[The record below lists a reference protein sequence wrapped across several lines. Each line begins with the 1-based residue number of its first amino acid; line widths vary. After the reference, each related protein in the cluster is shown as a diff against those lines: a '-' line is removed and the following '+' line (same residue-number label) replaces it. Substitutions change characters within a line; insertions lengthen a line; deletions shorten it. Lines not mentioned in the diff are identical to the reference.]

1 MDRGDT
7 LVRIFIYGTVQG
19 VGFRPTVHRVA
30 SQLGVPGSVRNN
42 GANVEVCIPGGDRE
56 AKTFLEVLRN
66 ELPPLAQITSYE
78 IEDGEPEGEA
88 FVILTSS
95 EGSRLSIIPPD
106 TAICPACMVEFRDPS
121 DRRHGH
127 PFTNCTDCG
136 ARFTVIHDLPY
147 DRPLTS
153 MAPFPVCAACKG
165 EYRDPTTR
173 RFHAQTTNC
182 PACAPRYMV
191 LDRKGIELPGDPF
204 KTFAG
209 QVAEGGL
216 GVMKGWGGM
225 HIVCLP
231 EVVNALRERYH
242 RPAKPFAML
251 VRDLESA
258 GELTRL
264 TAREK
269 EALTG
274 PMRPIVLV
282 HKRDIADLQGVA
294 PGLGNVGIMLPYSP
308 SQMLLFQHLDADAL
322 VFTSANLPGE
332 PIVKTRE
339 QALGLDLDI
348 YLLHDR
354 EIVQRADDSVV
365 KVMGG
370 RNLFIRRSRGVV
382 PTPVPAGHDRSILAF
397 GAQLNVV
404 AALTTGGRMFLTQ
417 YIGDS
422 SREPTQRF
430 LDEAVAHFR
439 QMFGIDEIEAIGAD
453 IHPRYST
460 LRIANRWAKE
470 EGVPVVQVQHHQA
483 HAASLLLDRECDEAV
498 VIAIDG
504 LGYGPDGTL
513 WGGEVLSTTMDRYDR
528 IAHLEEMPMP
538 GGERAVLDPRR
549 LVWAAYHS
557 LGREDWPDGIANP
570 EEARIWEQALSHA
583 PRTTGMGR
591 LLDLVSVYLGAATSM
606 SYDGEPAMRLEPYME
621 RGRPRP
627 EWDFRVERITSGI
640 VGTMSV
646 LGTLFDL
653 DLRTHQDRCDAALAA
668 VDAVV
673 SGLADAASD
682 EAERSGLPV
691 GVTGGVAYSL
701 PIIEL
706 ITSRIEGR
714 GLELLLH
721 DRIPPG
727 DGGISA
733 GQALVVGRG
742 LG

>member
-1 MDRGDT
+1 V
-7 LVRIFIYGTVQG
+7 VRIFIYGTVQG

-30 SQLGVPGSVRNN
+30 SHLGVPGRVRNN
-42 GANVEVCIPGGDRE
+42 GANVEVCIPGGEGE
-56 AKTFLEVLRN
+56 ATTFLEALEN
-66 ELPPLAQITSYE
+66 DLPPLAEIRSYE
-78 IEDGEPEGEA
+78 LEEGEPEGDA
-88 FVILTSS
+88 FVIMTSS
-95 EGSRLSIIPPD
+95 EGSRLGMIPPD
-106 TAICPACMVEFRDPS
+106 TAICSSCMAEFRDPS
-121 DRRHGH
+121 DRRYGH

-136 ARFTVIHDLPY
+136 ARFSVIHDLPY

-153 MAPFPVCAACKG
+153 MAPFPMCTDCEG
-165 EYRDPTTR
+165 EYRDPITR

-182 PACAPRYMV
+182 PTCAPRYMV

-204 KTFAG
+204 ETFAS
-209 QVAEGGL
+209 QVAGGGL
-216 GVMKGWGGM
+216 GVVKGWGGM

-231 EVVNALRERYH
+231 EVADALRERYH
-242 RPAKPFAML
+242 RPAKPFALM
-251 VRDLESA
+251 VRDLEVA
-258 GELTRL
+258 GDLTRIM
-264 TAREK
+264 AAEK

-274 PMRPIVLV
+274 PTRPIVLV
-282 HKRDIADLQGVA
+282 HKRDITDLQGVA
-294 PGLGNVGIMLPYSP
+294 PGLGNVGIMLPYTP
-308 SQMLLFQHLDADAL
+308 SQMLLFNHMDANAL

-354 EIVQRADDSVV
+354 EIVQRVDDSVV
-365 KVMGG
+365 KVMGD
-370 RNLFIRRSRGVV
+370 RRLFIRRSRGVV
-382 PTPVPAGHDRSILAF
+382 PTHLPAGHDRSVLAV

-404 AALTTGGRMFLTQ
+404 AALTKGGRMFLTQ

-430 LDEAVAHFR
+430 MDEAVTHFR
-439 QMFGIDEIEAIGAD
+439 QMFGIDEVEAIGAD
-453 IHPRYST
+453 MHPHYST

-483 HAASLLLDRECDEAV
+483 HAASLLLDNGCDEAV
-498 VIAIDG
+498 VVAIDG

-513 WGGEVLSTTMDRYDR
+513 WGGEVLAATLDRYDR
-528 IAHLEEMPMP
+528 VAHLEEMPMP

-549 LVWAAYHS
+549 LVWAAHHQ
-557 LGREDWPDGIANP
+557 LGREDWPEGIATP
-570 EEARIWEQALSHA
+570 EEARVWEQALSHA

-591 LLDLVSVYLGAATSM
+591 LLDLVSVYLGAAGSM
-606 SYDGEPAMRLEPYME
+606 SYDGEPAMRLEPYLE
-621 RGRPRP
+621 RGGPRP
-627 EWDFRVERITSGI
+627 EWDFKVERTTSG
-640 VGTMSV
+640 VVRTMSV

-668 VDAVV
+668 VGAVV

-701 PIIEL
+701 PIVDI
-706 ITSRIEGR
+706 IASRVEGR
-714 GLELLLH
+714 DLELLLH

-742 LG
+742 LD